1 MRLSISEARARLPEL
16 AQRAIDAPDE
26 LIIIEHRDREERL
39 VLTTEGH
46 IRMLEAMVAGF
57 RGSRS
62 GAAPFKVAGSL
73 RTDLTDAELEAAL
86 ARHRAELERA
96 EERKTRELLEG

>member
-16 AQRAIDAPDE
+16 AQRAIDAPDQ

-46 IRMLEAMVAGF
+46 IRMLEAMVAGL

-62 GAAPFKVAGSL
+62 GTVPFKVAGSL
-73 RTDLTDAELEAAL
+73 HTDLTDAELEAVL
-86 ARHRAELERA
+86 ARHRAELQRA
-96 EERKTRELLEG
+96 EERKTGELLEG